1 MMIPAILLKGSEP
14 VIGTRSVAAGRS
26 DALRLLP
33 QLDPGEILSARVDA
47 KLPDGS
53 YKVLVAGQ
61 ELRMS
66 LPTFVAAGDT
76 LELAFVTREPSP
88 TFQLQS
94 IAQQGSAEAP
104 TLSMAGRLVA
114 AAMLQAGEAPM
125 PTTAAVS
132 GPLLSTAPAD
142 GSRLSGQ
149 LAQTLS
155 TSGLF
160 YESHQAQWLAGTRD
174 LPQIMQ
180 EPQARM
186 VRPALAD
193 TQTAMQAIA
202 PQALPLVQMQLATLD
217 TSVVMMQ
224 LEIWPK
230 QWMQWTVEERPSEAE
245 ANAQAE
251 GAPQADWNTRLRL
264 VLPRLGELNAMLS
277 FGAGGIMIRVEA
289 DKAASAE
296 LLQENGASLQEALT
310 AAGLPSARIAIT
322 RHAQT

>member
-1 MMIPAILLKGSEP
+1 MMIPAILLKGTEP
-14 VIGTRSVAAGRS
+14 AIGVRSVASGRS

-66 LPTFVAAGDT
+66 LPSFVAPGDA

-88 TFQLQS
+88 TFKLQS
-94 IAQQGSAEAP
+94 VLPQGAADAP
-104 TLSMAGRLVA
+104 SLSTAGRLVA
-114 AAMLQAGEAPM
+114 AAMLQAGAAPM
-125 PTTAAVS
+125 PTTAAVP
-132 GPLLSTAPAD
+132 GPLLSAAPAD
-142 GSRLSGQ
+142 GTRLSGQ

-160 YESHQAQWLAGTRD
+160 YESHQAQWVAGTRD
-174 LPQIMQ
+174 LPQLMQ
-180 EPQARM
+180 EPQARL
-186 VRPALAD
+186 VRSAQAD
-193 TQTAMQAIA
+193 AQTGVQAIA

-224 LEIWPK
+224 LEIWPR
-230 QWMQWTVEERPSEAE
+230 QWMQWTVEEQPTD
-245 ANAQAE
+245 ANAQDE
-251 GAPQADWNTRLRL
+251 GAPQPDWNSRLRL

-277 FGAGGIMIRVEA
+277 FGAGGVMIRVEA

-296 LLQENGASLQEALT
+296 LLQSNGASLQEALS
-310 AAGLPSARIAIT
+310 AAGLPSARISIT

>member
-1 MMIPAILLKGSEP
+1 MMIPAILLKGTEP
-14 VIGTRSVAAGRS
+14 VIGVRSVATGRS

-33 QLDPGEILSARVDA
+33 QLDPGEILTARVDA

-53 YKVLVAGQ
+53 YKVMVAGQ

-66 LPTFVAAGDT
+66 LPAFVAPGDM

-94 IAQQGSAEAP
+94 VLPQGAAEAP
-104 TLSMAGRLVA
+104 TLSTAGRLVA
-114 AAMLQAGEAPM
+114 ATMLQAGEAPM
-125 PTTAAVS
+125 ATTAAVS
-132 GPLLSTAPAD
+132 GPLLSAAPAN
-142 GSRLSGQ
+142 GTRLSGQ

-160 YESHQAQWLAGTRD
+160 YESHQAQWVAGTRD
-174 LPQIMQ
+174 LPQILQ
-180 EPQARM
+180 EPQARL
-186 VRPALAD
+186 VRSAQAD
-193 TQTAMQAIA
+193 AQTAAQAIL

-230 QWMQWTVEERPSEAE
+230 QWMQWTVEEQPTDAQ

-251 GAPQADWNTRLRL
+251 DALQANWNTRLRL

-277 FGAGGIMIRVEA
+277 FDASGIMIRVEA
-289 DKAASAE
+289 DKATSAV
-296 LLQENGASLQEALT
+296 LLQSNGAALQEALA
-310 AAGLPSARIAIT
+310 AAGLPAARIAIA

>member
-14 VIGTRSVAAGRS
+14 VIGTRSVASGRT

-88 TFQLQS
+88 TFKLQS
-94 IAQQGSAEAP
+94 VLPQGAAEAP
-104 TLSMAGRLVA
+104 SLSTAGRLVA
-114 AAMLQAGEAPM
+114 AAMLQPGQTPM

-132 GPLLSTAPAD
+132 GPLLNAAPAD
-142 GSRLSGQ
+142 GARLSGQ
-149 LAQTLS
+149 LAHTLS

-160 YESHQAQWLAGTRD
+160 YESHQAQWVAGTRD
-174 LPQIMQ
+174 LPQLMQ
-180 EPQARM
+180 EPQAKL
-186 VRPALAD
+186 VRSAQAD
-193 TQTAMQAIA
+193 AQTGTQAIA

-230 QWMQWTVEERPSEAE
+230 QWMQWTVEEQPTD
-245 ANAQAE
+245 ANARDE
-251 GAPQADWNTRLRL
+251 GAPQPDWNSRLRL

-296 LLQENGASLQEALT
+296 LLQANGASLQEALA
-310 AAGLPSARIAIT
+310 AAGLPSARISIT
-322 RHAQT
+322 RHAQA

>member
-1 MMIPAILLKGSEP
+1 MMIPAILLKGTEP
-14 VIGTRSVAAGRS
+14 VIGTRSVAAGRT

-66 LPTFVAAGDT
+66 LPTFVAPGDT

-88 TFQLQS
+88 TFQLRS
-94 IAQQGSAEAP
+94 VLPQGAAEAP
-104 TLSMAGRLVA
+104 SLSTAGRLVA
-114 AAMLQAGEAPM
+114 AAMLQAGAAPM
-125 PTTAAVS
+125 PTTAAVP
-132 GPLLSTAPAD
+132 GPLLSAAPAD
-142 GSRLSGQ
+142 GARLSGQ

-160 YESHQAQWLAGTRD
+160 YESHQAQWVAGTRD
-174 LPQIMQ
+174 LPQLMQ
-180 EPQARM
+180 EPQARL
-186 VRPALAD
+186 VRSAQAD
-193 TQTAMQAIA
+193 AQTGVQAIA

-224 LEIWPK
+224 LEIWPR
-230 QWMQWTVEERPSEAE
+230 QWMQWTVEEQPTD
-245 ANAQAE
+245 ANAQDE
-251 GAPQADWNTRLRL
+251 GAPQPDWNTRLRL

-277 FGAGGIMIRVEA
+277 FGAGGVMIRVEA

-296 LLQENGASLQEALT
+296 LLQTNGASLQEALS
-310 AAGLPSARIAIT
+310 AAGLPSARISIT

>member
-14 VIGTRSVAAGRS
+14 VIGTRSVASGRT

-88 TFQLQS
+88 TFKLQS
-94 IAQQGSAEAP
+94 VLPQGAAEAP
-104 TLSMAGRLVA
+104 SLSTAGRLVA
-114 AAMLQAGEAPM
+114 AAMLQPGQTPM

-132 GPLLSTAPAD
+132 GPLLSAAPAD
-142 GSRLSGQ
+142 GARLSGQ
-149 LAQTLS
+149 LAHTLS

-160 YESHQAQWLAGTRD
+160 YESHQAQWVAGTRD
-174 LPQIMQ
+174 LPQLMQ
-180 EPQARM
+180 EPQAKL
-186 VRPALAD
+186 VRSAQAD
-193 TQTAMQAIA
+193 AQTGTQAIA

-224 LEIWPK
+224 LEIWPR
-230 QWMQWTVEERPSEAE
+230 QWMQWTVEEQPTD
-245 ANAQAE
+245 ANAQDE
-251 GAPQADWNTRLRL
+251 GAPQPDWNSRLRL

-296 LLQENGASLQEALT
+296 LLQANGASLQEALT
-310 AAGLPSARIAIT
+310 AAGLPSARISIT

>member
-186 VRPALAD
+186 VRPAQAD

-230 QWMQWTVEERPSEAE
+230 QWMQWTVEERPADTQ
-245 ANAQAE
+245 ANAQTE

>member
-1 MMIPAILLKGSEP
+1 
-14 VIGTRSVAAGRS
+14 
-26 DALRLLP
+26 
-33 QLDPGEILSARVDA
+33 
-47 KLPDGS
+47 
-53 YKVLVAGQ
+53 
-61 ELRMS
+61 
-66 LPTFVAAGDT
+66 
-76 LELAFVTREPSP
+76 
-88 TFQLQS
+88 
-94 IAQQGSAEAP
+94 
-104 TLSMAGRLVA
+104 
-114 AAMLQAGEAPM
+114 MLQAGEAPM

-186 VRPALAD
+186 VRAAQAD

-230 QWMQWTVEERPSEAE
+230 QWMQWTVEERPADTQ
-245 ANAQAE
+245 ANAQTE

>member
-1 MMIPAILLKGSEP
+1 MMIPAILLKGTEP
-14 VIGTRSVAAGRS
+14 VIGVRSVAAGRT

-88 TFQLQS
+88 TFKLQS
-94 IAQQGSAEAP
+94 VLPQGSAEAP
-104 TLSMAGRLVA
+104 SLSTAGRLVA
-114 AAMLQAGEAPM
+114 AAMLQPGQTPM

-132 GPLLSTAPAD
+132 GPLLSAAPAD
-142 GSRLSGQ
+142 GARLSGQ
-149 LAQTLS
+149 LAHTLS

-160 YESHQAQWLAGTRD
+160 YESHQAQWVAGTRD

-180 EPQARM
+180 EPQAKLLRS
-186 VRPALAD
+186 AQAD
-193 TQTAMQAIA
+193 AQTGTQAIA

-224 LEIWPK
+224 LEIWPR
-230 QWMQWTVEERPSEAE
+230 QWMQWTVEEQPTD
-245 ANAQAE
+245 ANAQDE
-251 GAPQADWNTRLRL
+251 GAPQPDWNTRLRL

-277 FGAGGIMIRVEA
+277 FGAGGVMIRVEA

-296 LLQENGASLQEALT
+296 LLQTNGASLQEALS
-310 AAGLPSARIAIT
+310 AAGLPSARISIT